1 MTRSGIH
8 LYDRIRMRTLLID
21 YGSGNLRSAAKALE
35 ASGLEVQ
42 VSADPKGVAKA
53 DLLVLPGQGHFGQVM
68 ASFLASGF
76 EEGVRG
82 HITVGKPFLGI
93 CVGMQILYEASEEAP
108 QIQGL
113 GLIPGTVRRF
123 RAKQVPQMGWNTVH
137 FAPGAFEILSGRYF
151 YYANS
156 YYGPL
161 VEGSAGVSEYEG
173 TEFTAVYAKDNVVAP
188 QFHPEKSGQTG
199 QAFLKAL
206 RRYFSG

>member
-1 MTRSGIH
+1 
-8 LYDRIRMRTLLID
+8 MRTLLID

-35 ASGLEVQ
+35 ASGLEVR
-42 VSADPKGVAKA
+42 VSADPKDVAEA

-68 ASFLASGF
+68 GSFLASGF

-82 HITVGKPFLGI
+82 HIASGKPFLGI

-108 QIQGL
+108 QTRGL

-123 RAKQVPQMGWNTVH
+123 RAEHVPQMGWNTVG
-137 FAPGAFEILSGRYF
+137 FDRGAFEPLSGRYF

-161 VEGSAGVSEYEG
+161 VEGSVGVSEYEG
-173 TEFTAVYAKDNVVAP
+173 TEFTAVYAKDNLVAP

-199 QAFLKAL
+199 QAFLQAL
-206 RRYFSG
+206 RRYFGG